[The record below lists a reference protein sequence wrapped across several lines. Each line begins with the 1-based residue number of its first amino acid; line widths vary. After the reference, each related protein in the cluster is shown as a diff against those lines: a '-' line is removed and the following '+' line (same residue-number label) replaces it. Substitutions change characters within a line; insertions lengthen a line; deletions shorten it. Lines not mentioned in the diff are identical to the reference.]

1 MQKLF
6 ENWRGYTD
14 EPESEVLN
22 EGPFDFLDPY
32 TKPYKRIYKKTRE
45 KWKRYKVLKRK
56 AERKARGKS
65 AAARRRLAKLYK
77 PESYKGKTMIKQI
90 FDHIT
95 TSNTPRAREARQ
107 TASQSDIAQ
116 FAKET
121 YKEMYSGHPNRKG
134 SLQDLI
140 LKIPIKHI
148 SKKDLKKFPVKDPH
162 TPYGVYVP
170 PDQIPGGW
178 EASRYGLI
186 LITNRYFWEFSPLY
200 VGVKGKIRP
209 KDIATP
215 GPEDVRRDVGK
226 DEFSAGKYAW
236 DDYINTVRHE
246 LAHAIDAYYQRIYRD
261 RYMSDEVMDMLKKA
275 SGKTGEEVE
284 AAGDALRV
292 AGLSPDDAVRL
303 GEAGT
308 LSELQLDKL
317 KKVYQQTLKYS
328 NVSKWKDRPWE
339 VYAEVVSLQ
348 MKLGRPVTVEEL
360 SKICV
365 IKVPH
370 TDKKF
375 HTEELYSKTG
385 GYVWEETKAWQ
396 RWWRGAGRGKASV
409 ETYRA
414 STFLGRGHHESGLV
428 KNIQDELLKQ
438 LVNSGWNRHL
448 LYNNLIVRN
457 IQCWPTQAM
466 VNTLNSIA
474 QVRIKKTQGQGQKGR
489 RKPIGIPAQKIV
501 AENKILKLKLI
512 L

>member
-1 MQKLF
+1 
-6 ENWRGYTD
+6 
-14 EPESEVLN
+14 
-22 EGPFDFLDPY
+22 
-32 TKPYKRIYKKTRE
+32 
-45 KWKRYKVLKRK
+45 
-56 AERKARGKS
+56 
-65 AAARRRLAKLYK
+65 
-77 PESYKGKTMIKQI
+77 
-90 FDHIT
+90 
-95 TSNTPRAREARQ
+95 
-107 TASQSDIAQ
+107 
-116 FAKET
+116 
-121 YKEMYSGHPNRKG
+121 
-134 SLQDLI
+134 
-140 LKIPIKHI
+140 
-148 SKKDLKKFPVKDPH
+148 
-162 TPYGVYVP
+162 
-170 PDQIPGGW
+170 GW

-284 AAGDALRV
+284 AAGDALLLNR
-292 AGLSPDDAVRL
+292 AELSPDDAVRL
-303 GEAGT
+303 GAAGT

-428 KNIQDELLKQ
+428 KNIQD
-438 LVNSGWNRHL
+438 
-448 LYNNLIVRN
+448 
-457 IQCWPTQAM
+457 
-466 VNTLNSIA
+466 
-474 QVRIKKTQGQGQKGR
+474 
-489 RKPIGIPAQKIV
+489 
-501 AENKILKLKLI
+501 
-512 L
+512 